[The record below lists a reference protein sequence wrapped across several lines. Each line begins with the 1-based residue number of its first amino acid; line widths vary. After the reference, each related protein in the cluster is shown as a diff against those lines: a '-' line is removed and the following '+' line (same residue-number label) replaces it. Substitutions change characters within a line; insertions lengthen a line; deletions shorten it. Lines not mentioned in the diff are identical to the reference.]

1 MKKKL
6 IALVCALALAVG
18 LVGCSLS
25 TPDSVGTIGNVD
37 ISSGLYLLAQFDAYQ
52 TAADLASDEQDA
64 SKVSSFLKA
73 TITVD
78 DATGETAVVSDYV
91 AQKTLENLESYAAI
105 ETRFEELGGQ
115 LTAEEEAQADS
126 YASQLMEQYGDTY
139 KANGIG
145 LNTVQRFERIL
156 IKSSDLLELVYG
168 VDGETPVSDA
178 DLTSHLENNMYELA
192 YYTIPLYNTSTYASA
207 DDDQITQM
215 LALTQAAVDQ
225 TNAAAAA
232 DSSTLLGYFSGVVT
246 SALPEVYAVLG
257 STYSSDSTAP
267 SLELIGDSTVDADAE
282 ILSMTV
288 ECLQKAG
295 LKDFQLSVGHA
306 DFFQGLVEAAGISE
320 EDEEEL
326 RELLANKNFFGVEEF
341 AETLNLKAELNELF
355 HMLGSLN
362 VDLNDLKRAK
372 EAAASYPRIL
382 AAIHNLEEL
391 HKVLEVYGIQKYISF
406 ELGIISSYQYYTGII
421 FSGYTFGSGE
431 PIVKGGRYDKLLT
444 YYGKTSSSIGFA
456 IVIDQLMAALSRQ
469 KINITIETN
478 GELIVYTKAN
488 QAKAILS
495 AKETRA
501 AGTPVETIL
510 KDDTK
515 TNEDYQNYA
524 KRNRIR
530 TVTFM
535 ED

>member
-52 TAADLASDEQDA
+52 TAADLASDDQDA
-64 SKVSSFLKA
+64 TKVSSFLKA

-105 ETRFEELGGQ
+105 ETRFDELGGV
-115 LTAEEEAQADS
+115 LTPDEEMQADS
-126 YASQLMEQYGDTY
+126 YASQLMEQNGDLY

-207 DDDQITQM
+207 DEDQTSEM
-215 LALTQAAVDQ
+215 LDLVQDAVDQ
-225 TNAAAAA
+225 TNAYAASLTGLS
-232 DSSTLLGYFSGVVT
+232 DSDFSSALLGYFSSVVT

-267 SLELIGDSTVDADAE
+267 SLELIGDSTVTSAFTAEGSADT
-282 ILSMTV
+282 IRGLSIG
-288 ECLQKAG
+288 Q
-295 LKDFQLSVGHA
+295 
-306 DFFQGLVEAAGISE
+306 
-320 EDEEEL
+320 
-326 RELLANKNFFGVEEF
+326 
-341 AETLNLKAELNELF
+341 
-355 HMLGSLN
+355 
-362 VDLNDLKRAK
+362 
-372 EAAASYPRIL
+372 AAAVKYNSY
-382 AAIHNLEEL
+382 A
-391 HKVLEVYGIQKYISF
+391 
-406 ELGIISSYQYYTGII
+406 
-421 FSGYTFGSGE
+421 
-431 PIVKGGRYDKLLT
+431 
-444 YYGKTSSSIGFA
+444 
-456 IVIDQLMAALSRQ
+456 LMAALRLDPLSLKTLDDLRGQ
-469 KINITIETN
+469 VLNDMKGEELSEALTAYGASLEHNLSSSAMNRMPASKIVNSSTN
-478 GELIVYTKAN
+478 
-488 QAKAILS
+488 
-495 AKETRA
+495 
-501 AGTPVETIL
+501 
-510 KDDTK
+510 
-515 TNEDYQNYA
+515 
-524 KRNRIR
+524 
-530 TVTFM
+530 
-535 ED
+535 